1 LFGRCR
7 FLLGAGLGAAGVLV
21 GRLALPGFLRPDP
34 PRELTDEQNDFVDG
48 CLDGVDRAAI
58 WDVHAHLLGL
68 GKGTDCFVSERMRS
82 HVHPIQRFQFD
93 VYLASAGFTPETED
107 RDYLDRVAELQK
119 LGNAPGRVMLMAFD
133 MVVDEEGVEQPDQ
146 SSFHT
151 PNDYALEAATLH
163 PEVEAIASI
172 HPYRRDAPGRLRAAV
187 ALGARAVK
195 WLPGAMHIDPASALC
210 EPFYSVMAE
219 LDIPLITHAGAEAA
233 VESAV
238 EHYGDPRR
246 LLSPLE
252 QGVRVVVAH
261 CASLGEADGE
271 SAFSRFL
278 TLMDDPAWEGQLF
291 GELSAMTQVN
301 RCGEPLR
308 AIIERSDLHPRLLNG
323 SDYPLPAV
331 DPLVSTLRLRQMGY
345 ITGEERR
352 LCNGVYRRNP
362 LLFDLVVKRCL
373 RVDGVGLGASAFET
387 RRHFL

>member
-1 LFGRCR
+1 MFGRRR
-7 FLLGAGLGAAGVLV
+7 FLLGAGLSAAGVLA
-21 GRLALPGFLRPDP
+21 GRLALPRLLRQDP
-34 PRELTDEQNDFVDG
+34 PRALTDEQSDFVAG

-68 GKGTDCFVSERMRS
+68 GKGTECFVSDRMRS

-93 VYLASAGFTPETED
+93 VYLASAGFTPDTED
-107 RDYLDRVAELQK
+107 RDYLDRVAELQG

-133 MVVDEEGVEQPDQ
+133 MVVDEEGYEQREQ

-151 PNDYALEAATLH
+151 PNAYALEAATTH
-163 PEVEAIASI
+163 AEVEAIASI
-172 HPYRRDAPGRLRAAV
+172 HPYRVDAPERLRAAV
-187 ALGARAVK
+187 LAGARAVK
-195 WLPGAMHIDPASALC
+195 WLPGAMHIDPASPLC

-219 LDIPLITHAGAEAA
+219 LGVPLITHAGAEAA
-233 VESAV
+233 VASAF

-252 QGVRVVVAH
+252 QGVTVVVAH
-261 CASLGEADGE
+261 CASLGDAEGE
-271 SAFSRFL
+271 SAFSRFM
-278 TLMDDPAWEGQLF
+278 TLMDDPTWEGQLF

-301 RCGEPLR
+301 RCGDPLR
-308 AIIERSDLHPRLLNG
+308 TVLERTELHPRLLNG

-345 ITGEERR
+345 ITADERR

-373 RVDGVGLGASAFET
+373 RVDGVGFAASAFET
-387 RRHFL
+387 RRHFV